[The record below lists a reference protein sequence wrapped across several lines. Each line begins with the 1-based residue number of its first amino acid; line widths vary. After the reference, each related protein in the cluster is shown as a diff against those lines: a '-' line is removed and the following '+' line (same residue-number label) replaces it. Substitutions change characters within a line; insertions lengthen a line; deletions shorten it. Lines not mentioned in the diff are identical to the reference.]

1 MKIKMKR
8 SISAYILL
16 LPYFLLFFVFFL
28 VPAITILPMSLT
40 RWSLL
45 DQPKWVGFQNYQRLI
60 NDSLFWKAVGNTFY
74 YTILVTIILTIL
86 GLLLAL
92 LLNQNIKGRTV
103 GRMFVIIP
111 YVISS
116 AAAGVV
122 WKWMYNQ
129 NFGILN
135 SYMRALNLPVLP
147 FLTSTKWAMPSIVF
161 MNAWWSVGFNTI
173 IYLAALQ
180 GIPKDLYQAAEV
192 DGANKFQTFRYITLP
207 LLKPITL
214 YVTVLC
220 AANSFQMFDEAYMM
234 TQGGPV
240 GSTATLVFRIYT
252 TAFEAFRFGDA
263 AAISVLTVLFILVM
277 SLIQFKISKRGE

>member
-1 MKIKMKR
+1 MKSKRKMPF
-8 SISAYILL
+8 AYLFL
-16 LPYFLLFFVFFL
+16 APYFILFFIFFL
-28 VPAITILPMSLT
+28 VPAITILPMSFT
-40 RWSLL
+40 QWRLL
-45 DQPKWVGFQNYQRLI
+45 DEPKWVGLDNYIDLFTD
-60 NDSLFWKAVGNTFY
+60 NLFWKSVGNTFQ
-74 YTILVTIILTIL
+74 YTIMVTILLTVL

-92 LLNQNIKGRTV
+92 LLNQNLKGKTL
-103 GRMFVIIP
+103 GRVFVIIP

-129 NFGILN
+129 NYGILN
-135 SYMRALNLPVLP
+135 SYMRMLDLPVLP
-147 FLTSTKWAMPSIVF
+147 FLTDPKWAMVSIVF

-180 GIPKDLYQAAEV
+180 GIPEELYQAAQV
-192 DGANKFQTFRYITLP
+192 DGANKWQVFRHITLP
-207 LLKPITL
+207 LLRPITL

-240 GSTATLVFRIYT
+240 GSTATLVFRIYN
-252 TAFEAFRFGDA
+252 TAFESFKFGKA
-263 AAISVLTVLFILVM
+263 ATISMVTMSFILIL
-277 SLIQFKISKRGE
+277 SFIQFKLNKREG